1 MQASRQVVLASIG
14 SVLDVRRCMQA
25 SWKWVLI
32 SAQCCQCTQS
42 LPLKRPVVN

>member
-32 SAQCCQCTQS
+32 SAVLSVHAELTLEKACS
-42 LPLKRPVVN
+42 